1 MKAFLAVAVICAGIA
16 VAPSIAGAQE
26 RLGDGLM
33 GAGAGA
39 LVGGPVGAVAG
50 GVIGYTAGPHIS
62 RGLGFHRHHY
72 RNRHSDYRNGH
83 RVSER

>member
-1 MKAFLAVAVICAGIA
+1 MKKFLAIAAITVGIA
-16 VAPSIAGAQE
+16 MLPALASAQE

-50 GVIGYTAGPHIS
+50 GAVLLEHDFA
-62 RGLGFHRHHY
+62 
-72 RNRHSDYRNGH
+72 
-83 RVSER
+83 